1 MELTLLDAASSR
13 IDEEIQALCTQRA
26 LLRRRVNTLRDKSF
40 KLPPE
45 TLTAIF
51 ECAICENVHSPL
63 HLGAVCSRWRRVVWE
78 SPSLWSSIFLSPKQ
92 SGVGKLLSLHLEN
105 SKGLAVSIHLPTKHD
120 FLTPIHPLLSLTRDV
135 FTKCPAKTRV
145 LNIGPIDN
153 NIWSIVASHSV
164 YTGFPHLETI
174 KLTFGQDFDPVLE
187 GRLFCRTPL
196 LRSIEMTRPLP
207 GIGHCL
213 PLHKLTSLSLQKL
226 SPPYSLYFLS
236 QCPNLVEFHSQDPLP
251 YVSTSELS
259 FTLEASVTLHNLRS
273 LRWEGDIPLSATFIT
288 DIHLPSIQEVF
299 WQGHLD
305 TATRHS
311 WQPFFS
317 VMERMNTLDC
327 SYTAGIV
334 DLLDSIPSVEN
345 IHVRFDHLFDQLEE
359 VAELMSHLDWE
370 KNVGILPYLTQLSLT
385 LEEKDRVMSKEI
397 LPFEDTLI
405 QMVRSRSSVDRSSAC
420 ALHRL
425 SLTIDVLVV
434 WGTWYRHLAE
444 EMSQLSDESFVVTVT

>member
-1 MELTLLDAASSR
+1 MPCQDA
-13 IDEEIQALCTQRA
+13 
-26 LLRRRVNTLRDKSF
+26 
-40 KLPPE
+40 
-45 TLTAIF
+45 
-51 ECAICENVHSPL
+51 
-63 HLGAVCSRWRRVVWE
+63 
-78 SPSLWSSIFLSPKQ
+78 
-92 SGVGKLLSLHLEN
+92 
-105 SKGLAVSIHLPTKHD
+105 
-120 FLTPIHPLLSLTRDV
+120 
-135 FTKCPAKTRV
+135 
-145 LNIGPIDN
+145 
-153 NIWSIVASHSV
+153 V

-259 FTLEASVTLHNLRS
+259 FTLEA
-273 LRWEGDIPLSATFIT
+273 ATFIT

-385 LEEKDRVMSKEI
+385 LEEKDRVMSKET

-434 WGTWYRHLAE
+434 WGTCDVAIFDILE
-444 EMSQLSDESFVVTVT
+444 EC